1 MTTMANSVLSDGP
14 DGVAPQSGLLRV
26 LVEGWMFRPH
36 SYSLVNQYQCLE
48 MLKRD
53 DVVLFHRE
61 HELIPMIGEPVHG
74 LLDRE
79 SETALRTIPLP
90 RKGAVLDA
98 IYRIGYPYN
107 FGPGEARTFVFAT
120 CERMRVQ
127 PDSWV
132 GGSNL
137 AETIEKNDITVITPS
152 EWSRRGFIATG
163 VNPERVVVV
172 PHGVDTSV
180 FRPLSPEERVA
191 ERKRLGCSDRFI
203 FLNVSAMTGNKNIGG
218 TIEAFARVVRD
229 HPRAGLVCKGI
240 DSMYRSSYWMDSELS
255 GVEAYLRWKASK
267 NMTYMGN
274 VLGTAALAKVYQT
287 ADAYITPYKS
297 EGFNLP
303 VLEAMACGLPVIV
316 TDGGCT
322 DEFVTEEALKIPSV
336 CADFDGK
343 GTRWLK
349 TEVADIQALMERA
362 MNQEVAERSLR
373 AGPDAARAY
382 SWKAVTGR
390 LLSVMA
396 TSLKGDR

>member
-1 MTTMANSVLSDGP
+1 MTTMLSAPLDGP
-14 DGVAPQSGLLRV
+14 DSGVAPQSGPVRLLI
-26 LVEGWMFRPH
+26 EGWRFRPH
-36 SYSLVNQYQCLE
+36 SYALVNQMQCLE
-48 MLKRD
+48 LLKRP
-53 DVVLFHRE
+53 DVKLFHSE
-61 HELIPMIGEPVHG
+61 YEYLPMLGGECSG
-74 LLDRE
+74 LLKDTQEAAIR
-79 SETALRTIPLP
+79 AIPRP
-90 RKGAVLDA
+90 DGKPFDAV
-98 IYRIGYPYN
+98 YRIGYPYN

-349 TEVADIQALMERA
+349 TEVADIQAQMERA